1 MIETLKHAITG
12 FKPRILF
19 AYMFGSA
26 GTEEQNARSDVD
38 IAVYFD
44 LNDADVE
51 LDHKLSLYA
60 DLSRIMGRNDVDVVV
75 LNTCTNQ
82 MLLYDIMINGRLVYD
97 ADSEAR
103 AIFEQSALHS
113 AIDFKEQRERTM
125 A

>member
-1 MIETLKHAITG
+1 MIESLKNLFTG

-19 AYMFGSA
+19 AYIFGSA
-26 GTEEQNARSDVD
+26 GTESQNARSDVD

-60 DLSRIMGRNDVDVVV
+60 ELSRILGHNDVDVVV

-82 MLLYDIMINGRLVYD
+82 MLLYDIMINGRLFYD
-97 ADSEAR
+97 AAPETR